1 MADRTQ
7 LSEAIDNAIRAL
19 EELKRVWEAQQEA
32 APQVSPVPAPQ
43 AQAAPV
49 QPASAPYAAPVQPA
63 SAPVRPAPVRPA
75 PAPYEAPAQPASAA
89 YTAAAQPAPAQP
101 AKPRNK
107 FCIKCG
113 NRLQPGDRFCM
124 NCGAPIS

>member
-32 APQVSPVPAPQ
+32 APQASPVPAPQ
-43 AQAAPV
+43 AQVAPVQPTSAPARPVPV
-49 QPASAPYAAPVQPA
+49 QPAS
-63 SAPVRPAPVRPA
+63 A

>member
-32 APQVSPVPAPQ
+32 APQASPVPAPQ
-43 AQAAPV
+43 AQVAPV
-49 QPASAPYAAPVQPA
+49 QPASAPA
-63 SAPVRPAPVRPA
+63 RPAPVRPA
-75 PAPYEAPAQPASAA
+75 PAPYE
-89 YTAAAQPAPAQP
+89 APAQP

>member
-19 EELKRVWEAQQEA
+19 EELKRVGGAQQEA
-32 APQVSPVPAPQ
+32 ALQAAPSPR

-49 QPASAPYAAPVQPA
+49 QPVAASYAAPAQPAAAPVQPT
-63 SAPVRPAPVRPA
+63 SAPARPAPVRPA
-75 PAPYEAPAQPASAA
+75 PAPYE
-89 YTAAAQPAPAQP
+89 APAQP